1 MSRSD
6 RGAYRRHR
14 RWMLAVD
21 IAVGAGLV
29 AAMIALAHIARADTD
44 LGPFEDLFGSTG
56 INAWTLGAD
65 SSLR

>member
-1 MSRSD
+1 
-6 RGAYRRHR
+6 
-14 RWMLAVD
+14 MLAVD